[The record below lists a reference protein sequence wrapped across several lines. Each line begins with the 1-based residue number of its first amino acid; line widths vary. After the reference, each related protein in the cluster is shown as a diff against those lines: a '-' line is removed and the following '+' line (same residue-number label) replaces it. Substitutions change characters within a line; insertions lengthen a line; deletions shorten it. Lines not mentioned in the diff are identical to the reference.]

1 MGIKFKP
8 FGGFLVLLATGLIFP
23 AVASAETETPN
34 YETANDAFERAYFR
48 HDRNFYENNTPK
60 RQLQNFLGNGS
71 GFRNTFPEN
80 EIARDAELM
89 NTLYRD
95 VMTQQVGND
104 PYLRTPD
111 LPNPYDTSLLASP
124 RLNTNKLKVGTEF
137 RFETALPR

>member
-1 MGIKFKP
+1 MGIKLKP

-48 HDRNFYENNTPK
+48 HDRNFYENNTSK

-71 GFRNTFPEN
+71 GFRDSFSDN
-80 EIARDAELM
+80 EIARDGELM

-95 VMTQQVGND
+95 MLTQQTGND

-111 LPNPYDTSLLASP
+111 LPNPYDTSLLMSP

-137 RFETALPR
+137 HFETALPR